1 MPNRNLLLRRL
12 SACLLTACFAAVS
25 PAATE
30 AQFFKK
36 LGKAL
41 DKAGNFLDKT
51 NDALGGKSSR
61 QAAKSDKSGNKS
73 SAQKSD
79 AIDDSRWKK
88 ADPEYNH
95 PFITPQTRFM
105 QVDGYNLNFSDVH
118 EGIFAV
124 KEEQK
129 YSFWKIGG
137 AKLFDADWEYC
148 GEDSYGDVYPEF
160 SGGVAAARRATAN
173 AAGKKPISLL
183 YADGSVR
190 ELPPSYTNVTRFMDG
205 IALVTQKVKYDELY
219 FYINAQG
226 TKVFPNLTI
235 RGGERKAMRPLR
247 DGLRAVPLKIGYKY
261 GWGFID
267 VAGKI
272 VIQPDYYEARDF
284 SEGYAWVKKDVSGK
298 PMLIDKTGKVVFES
312 PRNLNLDYVS
322 DVVDGRFYLS
332 HSQKI
337 WYYNTEGQELASFS
351 NGNCFYGG
359 YAYVLPVDRAVF
371 DISSTIV
378 DRDFNVVK
386 RVSDKV
392 VSASVVCEGGPVFE
406 PYGLAT
412 IRNADLI
419 VTPLADVV
427 LAGFDDLKGTRIEG
441 FEQLSADGY
450 ARVKNITF
458 KHKEYTGLMRADGF
472 VAWLFSR
479 DAANGNLPDDLPPEI
494 RKPII
499 DDPIVDPE
507 PEPEPQPTPPTPVP
521 PVKLIIVDRVKEKAI
536 GPKTVTPVKFN
547 VRVSADPGEGG
558 TVSLTPAGTFGYGDY
573 ATVTASPNEDWG
585 IVSITTDNAD
595 AAVKAQ
601 LGKPFAVTSDMDIT
615 VHFVKK
621 EKTSEPEMTGAYQ
634 GEVVLT
640 DDGTSLK
647 VPVYA
652 EISRDATTKTPYGDN
667 THGFVALMFDPD
679 RRYVFPNFSTNF
691 FAAPLNIVG
700 VQHDEATG
708 KQWLVA
714 EGGNVTLGNLK
725 VNPEGNN
732 LFGMWFSLCATV
744 SGFSSPSTQPRLYRI
759 EMRDVNKDT
768 GEFTFGALE
777 AYSPKGRW
785 VPGGSKEMGITSK
798 GLMMAFTDKG
808 LPSDT
813 FAGAVMK
820 AAKKRTDVHWYPTA
834 SWFDGKESVFQQII
848 SAMNN
853 TYRTFT
859 TDYDN
864 IIGK

>member
-507 PEPEPQPTPPTPVP
+507 PEPEPTPPTPVP

-615 VHFVKK
+615 VHFAKK
-621 EKTSEPEMTGAYQ
+621 EKTDEPAMTGAYQ
-634 GEVVLT
+634 GQITWT
-640 DDGTSLK
+640 DGDMSLN

-652 EISRDATTKTPYGDN
+652 EISKGADVKTPYGDD
-667 THGFVALMFDPD
+667 THGFVALMFDPSK
-679 RRYVFPNFSTNF
+679 RYVFPAASTSF
-691 FAAPLNIVG
+691 FAAPFNIIG
-700 VQHDEATG
+700 VQRDEATG
-708 KQWLVA
+708 KQWLVT
-714 EGGNVTLGNLK
+714 EGGNVTLGNVK
-725 VNPEGNN
+725 INPEGNA
-732 LFGMWFSLCATV
+732 LAGLWFNMCMSV
-744 SGFSSPSTQPRLYRI
+744 SGFSSPSARPRRYRI
-759 EMRDVNKDT
+759 EMRDVNPET

-777 AYSPKGRW
+777 AYSPNGRW
-785 VPGGSKEMGITSK
+785 VPGGSKELGITTK
-798 GLMMAFTDKG
+798 GLMASMTDKG
-808 LPSDT
+808 LPADT
-813 FAGAVMK
+813 FTGAIMK
-820 AAKKRTDVHWYPTA
+820 AAPKRSDVQWYPSA
-834 SWFDGKESVFQQII
+834 DWYDGNDSMLRQII

-853 TYRTFT
+853 SYRTFS

-864 IIGK
+864 IFCK